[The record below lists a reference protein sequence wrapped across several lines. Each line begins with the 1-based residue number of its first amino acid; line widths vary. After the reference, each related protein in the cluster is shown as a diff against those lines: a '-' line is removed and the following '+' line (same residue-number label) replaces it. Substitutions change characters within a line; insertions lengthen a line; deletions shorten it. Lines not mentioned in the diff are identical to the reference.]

1 MEYRMKKRMSVIALL
16 LAVLLLLTAC
26 GGKEINIDGTWDV
39 VDAKSEDNAEAIAA
53 SMAQIKELGGTLT
66 LTFQDGKM
74 TLNME
79 VLGQSQTNE
88 TTYEIK
94 DGKLVTEGSEL
105 GIRLDGDTLTLT
117 EGNDSMTLKKQK

>member
-1 MEYRMKKRMSVIALL
+1 MKKRLAVIALL
-16 LAVLLLLTAC
+16 LAVVLLLTAC
-26 GGKEINIDGTWDV
+26 GRKEINIEGTWDV

-66 LTFQDGKM
+66 LTFKDGKM

-88 TTYEIK
+88 TTYEIR
-94 DGKLVTEGSEL
+94 DGKLVTEGSTLE
-105 GIRLDGDTLTLT
+105 IRLDGDTLTLT

>member
-1 MEYRMKKRMSVIALL
+1 MKKRMSVIALL

>member
-1 MEYRMKKRMSVIALL
+1 MKKRMSVIVLL

-26 GGKEINIDGTWDV
+26 GGKEINIEGTWDV